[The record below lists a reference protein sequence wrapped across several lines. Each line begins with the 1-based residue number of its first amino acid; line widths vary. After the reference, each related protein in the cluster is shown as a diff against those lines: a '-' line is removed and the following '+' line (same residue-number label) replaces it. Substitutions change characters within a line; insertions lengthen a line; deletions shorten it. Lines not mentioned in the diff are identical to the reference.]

1 MGVIMSKV
9 MLYKASEVSD
19 VKGFNVVYQ
28 IVDDEQVESMIDNGW
43 RSSPAEAE
51 KVGDL
56 DYPPTREELEEKA
69 TELNIKF
76 RKNTPNDKLLQLI
89 SDALS
94 E

>member
-1 MGVIMSKV
+1 

-28 IVDDEQVESMIDNGW
+28 VVDDEQVESMIEKGW
-43 RSSPAEAE
+43 RSSPADAE
-51 KVGDL
+51 KVDNL
-56 DYPPTREELEEKA
+56 DYPPTREELEQKA